1 MGAKWRRHV
10 LRALWSPNNQK
21 TTIHT
26 KKTPFLEKLGSAEPS
41 QSEIRNMYVK
51 IPMAQDQWCHH
62 VGNTMAPKG
71 AKWGKHVAWAL

>member
-1 MGAKWRRHV
+1 M
-10 LRALWSPNNQK
+10 LRALWSLNNQK

-26 KKTPFLEKLGSAEPS
+26 QKMPFLGKLGFAEPS
-41 QSEIRNMYVK
+41 QSEMLNMYLK

-62 VGNTMAPKG
+62 EGITMTPTG